1 MANANALQDKL
12 MATFNAGD
20 APKMSKTYAKQLK
33 KAALREALQK
43 MKLEAKSAKVIP
55 MKKPEAKAAKKTKP
69 APKKPSAK
77 ASAKKASPLKKAVA
91 TKKVARKTMKR
102 ATGRKTKKKSR

>member
-1 MANANALQDKL
+1 MCAGLAGQILINDALLQRGEFAHHGSVAQMFSL
-12 MATFNAGD
+12 SNGD
-20 APKMSKTYAKQLK
+20 
-33 KAALREALQK
+33 REAHKCFNEVAQ
-43 MKLEAKSAKVIP
+43 
-55 MKKPEAKAAKKTKP
+55 KTKP

-77 ASAKKASPLKKAVA
+77 ASAKKASPFKKAVA